1 MTIRKPVLGRGLS
14 ALLPGRDDVPRGT
27 QPGEVDITRL
37 SPSRFQPRRDFAEGS
52 LSELARSIREVGI
65 IQPIVVVARGEDFEI
80 VAGERRWRAAALAGL
95 HKVPITLRAQA
106 SDRDM
111 LEAALVENLQREDL
125 NPMEAAEAYS
135 RLREEFQLTQEKIAE
150 RVGKDRATIA
160 NSLRILKLSTTLR
173 EKIRSGLLSAGHARA
188 LVSLAS
194 PDEQEKLSEEI
205 LRRSLSVRQ
214 TEQRVARMTVGDR
227 VRHEVRR
234 DPFTRDAEEKLSR
247 RLQTRVRIHRRR
259 RGGKIEI
266 AFGSEDEL
274 VGLYERLTGKQ

>member
-1 MTIRKPVLGRGLS
+1 M
-14 ALLPGRDDVPRGT
+14 
-27 QPGEVDITRL
+27 
-37 SPSRFQPRRDFAEGS
+37 
-52 LSELARSIREVGI
+52 SELARSIREVGI
-65 IQPIVVVARGEDFEI
+65 IQPIVVVARGAGFEI

-95 HKVPITLRAQA
+95 QKVPITLRAQA

-160 NSLRILKLSTTLR
+160 NSLRILKLPASVR
-173 EKIRSGLLSAGHARA
+173 EKIRSGLLSGGHARA

-214 TEQRVARMTVGDR
+214 TEQRVARMTMGDR